1 MNIERINVNGI
12 TDIEDAKKVMVQIL
26 DCMFEMNRDIQRQL
40 ANLSS
45 QNVRTLDFNITK
57 VQNKAVLLKEYYTA
71 KDIDEIL
78 TGYQKKAANEG

>member
-1 MNIERINVNGI
+1 MNIEKINVNGI

-57 VQNKAVLLKEYYTA
+57 VQSKGDLLKDYYTA
-71 KDIDEIL
+71 AQIDTKLEE
-78 TGYQKKAANEG
+78 YQKVSE